1 MSTRKLPESSPG
13 TQGLQLNEPLLFGRG
28 TPGRRGA
35 SLPAAGVPEVDPEE
49 EFPAALLRG
58 EIEGMPELSEPEVV
72 RHFVRMS
79 QWNYGIDSGP
89 FPLGSCTMKYNP
101 KSSEAI
107 ARFPGFAQL
116 HPLSAEE
123 DCQGALQLGFE
134 LERALSEIAGFA
146 ATTLQPAA
154 GAQGE
159 LCGLLMIRAYHEARG
174 NPRKKV
180 LIPDTAHGT
189 NPATC
194 TLAGYEAVQLKSGKD
209 GVVEPAAVAAA
220 LDGDVAAMMVTN
232 PNTLGIFERH
242 VREIADLLHAKGA
255 LLYNDGANL
264 NALIGVARPGDMGV
278 DVMHYNLHKTFAT
291 PHGGGGPGSGPV
303 GVAEALVPFLPT
315 PVIRKSLG
323 EEAAGPKHP
332 SEASRYQL
340 DFDRPQSIGRL
351 RTFWGNFG
359 MWVRAYALIREW
371 GPEGV
376 RRTAQLAV
384 LNANYLR
391 VLLQDSY
398 HLPFPQAT
406 LHEVVFSDKRQKEYG
421 VTALDVAKR
430 LIDHGFHPPTIYFP
444 LVVPGALMIEPTET
458 ESPEAVEALAA
469 ALRDIAAEAAERPEA
484 LKAAPTRTIVGRVDE
499 VRAARQPVLRWRPKG
514 SR

>member
-1 MSTRKLPESSPG
+1 MDPFFPATSPG
-13 TQGLQLNEPLLFGRG
+13 TSGLQLREELLFERG

-35 SLPAAGVPEVDPEE
+35 SLPAAGVPEADPASEIPKE
-49 EFPAALLRG
+49 LLRG

-72 RHFVRMS
+72 RHFVRLS

-89 FPLGSCTMKYNP
+89 YPLGSCTMKYNP
-101 KSSEAI
+101 KSSEAF
-107 ARFPGFAQL
+107 ARLAGFAQL
-116 HPLSAEE
+116 HPMLPDE
-123 DCQGALQLGFE
+123 DCQGALQLGHE
-134 LERALSEIAGFA
+134 LERALSEISGFS

-159 LCGLLMIRAYHEARG
+159 LCGLLMIRGYHTARG

-180 LIPDTAHGT
+180 LVPDTAHGT
-189 NPATC
+189 NPATV
-194 TLAGYEAVQLKSGKD
+194 TLAGYQAVQLKSGKH
-209 GVVEPAAVAAA
+209 GMVEPAAVAAA
-220 LDGDVAAMMVTN
+220 LDDDVAAMMMTN
-232 PNTLGIFERH
+232 PNTLGIFERN
-242 VREIADLLHAKGA
+242 VREIADLLHQKGA

-278 DVMHYNLHKTFAT
+278 DVMHFNLHKTFAT

-315 PVIRKSLG
+315 PVIRKVLPG
-323 EEAAGPKHP
+323 NHQAAAH
-332 SEASRYQL
+332 YVL

-391 VLLQDSY
+391 KLLENHY
-398 HLPFPQAT
+398 HLPYGEAT
-406 LHEVVFSDKRQKEYG
+406 LHEVIFSDKKQKEQG
-421 VTALDVAKR
+421 VSALDIAKR

-444 LVVPGALMIEPTET
+444 LVVPGALMVEPTET

-469 ALRDIAAEAAERPEA
+469 ALVAIARESVERPEE
-484 LKAAPTRTIVGRVDE
+484 LHRAPTRTLVRRLDE
-499 VRAARQPVLRWRPKG
+499 VRAARHPVLRWKPGHKKA
-514 SR
+514 

>member
-1 MSTRKLPESSPG
+1 MSDDRYFPKSSPG
-13 TQGLQLNEPLLFGRG
+13 TQGLLLAEPLLFERGVRGR
-28 TPGRRGA
+28 TGA
-35 SLPAAGVPEVDPEE
+35 SLPPAGVDEANPENEIPRE
-49 EFPAALLRG
+49 LLRG
-58 EIEGMPELSEPEVV
+58 EIEGLPELSEPEVM
-72 RHFVRMS
+72 RHFVRIS

-107 ARFPGFAQL
+107 ARLSGFARL
-116 HPLSAEE
+116 HPMLPDE
-123 DCQGALQLGFE
+123 DCQGALQLAFE
-134 LERALSEIAGFA
+134 LERALSEIAGFS
-146 ATTLQPAA
+146 ATSLEPAA

-159 LCGLLMIRAYHEARG
+159 LCGLLMIRAYHQARG

-194 TLAGYEAVQLKSGKD
+194 TLAGYDVVPLPSGRGGVLEA
-209 GVVEPAAVAAA
+209 ATVAAA
-220 LDGDVAAMMVTN
+220 LDDEVAALMVTN
-232 PNTLGIFERH
+232 PNTLGIFERN
-242 VREIADLLHAKGA
+242 VREIAGLLHDKGA

-303 GVAEALVPFLPT
+303 GVSEALVPFLPT
-315 PVIRKSLG
+315 PTVKKSLG
-323 EEAAGPKHP
+323 DDGAP
-332 SEASRYQL
+332 RYAL

-391 VLLQDSY
+391 TLLAGSY
-398 HLPFPQAT
+398 HVPFPEAT
-406 LHEVVFSDKRQKEYG
+406 LHEVVFSDKRQKEHG
-421 VTALDVAKR
+421 VSAIDVAKR
-430 LIDHGFHPPTIYFP
+430 LIDHGFHPPTVYFP

-469 ALRDIAAEAAERPEA
+469 ALNAIALEAVERPEA
-484 LKAAPTRTIVGRVDE
+484 LHEAPTRTIVGRLDE
-499 VRAARQPVLRWRPKG
+499 VRAARQPVLRWKPLNG
-514 SR
+514 

>member
-1 MSTRKLPESSPG
+1 MDFPKTSPG
-13 TQGLQLNEPLLFGRG
+13 ASGLLLREGLLFEGG
-28 TPGRRGA
+28 APGRRGA
-35 SLPAAGVPEVDPEE
+35 SLPPAGVPELDPASEI
-49 EFPAALLRG
+49 PAALLRG
-58 EIEGMPELSEPEVV
+58 EIDGMPELSEPEVV
-72 RHFVRMS
+72 RHFVRLS

-89 FPLGSCTMKYNP
+89 YPLGSCTMKYNP
-101 KSSEAI
+101 KSSEAF
-107 ARFPGFAQL
+107 ARLPGFAAA
-116 HPLSAEE
+116 HPMLPEE
-123 DCQGALQLGFE
+123 DCQGALQLAHE

-146 ATTLQPAA
+146 ATSLQPAA

-159 LCGLLMIRAYHEARG
+159 LCGLLMIRAYHTARG

-180 LIPDTAHGT
+180 LVPDTAHGT
-189 NPATC
+189 NPATV
-194 TLAGYEAVQLKSGKD
+194 TLAGYQAVKLQSGKA

-220 LDGDVAAMMVTN
+220 LDDDVAALMMTN
-232 PNTLGIFERH
+232 PNTLGLFERN
-242 VREIADLLHAKGA
+242 VREIADILHRKGA

-278 DVMHYNLHKTFAT
+278 DVMHFNLHKTFAT

-303 GVAEALVPFLPT
+303 GVAEALVPFLPIPT
-315 PVIRKSLG
+315 VRKILPEG
-323 EEAAGPKHP
+323 GGAARF
-332 SEASRYQL
+332 AL

-384 LNANYLR
+384 LNATYLR
-391 VLLQDSY
+391 KLLEGDY
-398 HLPFPQAT
+398 HLPYPAAT
-406 LHEVVFSDKRQKEYG
+406 LHEVIFSDKRQRDHG
-421 VTALDVAKR
+421 VSALDIAKR

-469 ALRDIAAEAAERPEA
+469 ALTAIAREAVEHPEA
-484 LKAAPTRTIVGRVDE
+484 VRAAPTRTLVRRLDE
-499 VRAARQPVLRWRPKG
+499 VRAARQPVLRWRPPQRD
-514 SR
+514 SRPKSI

>member
-1 MSTRKLPESSPG
+1 MTMADDFFPKSSPG
-13 TQGLQLNEPLLFGRG
+13 TTGLLLREQLLFERGVRGRS
-28 TPGRRGA
+28 GA
-35 SLPAAGVPEVDPEE
+35 SLPAAGVPEAD
-49 EFPAALLRG
+49 PAAEIPKELLRG
-58 EIEGMPELSEPEVV
+58 EIDGLPELSEPEVV
-72 RHFVRMS
+72 RHFVRLS

-107 ARFPGFAQL
+107 ARLPGFAQL
-116 HPLSAEE
+116 HPMLPDE
-123 DCQGALQLGFE
+123 DCQGALQLAFE
-134 LERALSEIAGFA
+134 LERALSEIAGFS
-146 ATTLQPAA
+146 ATSLQPAA

-159 LCGLLMIRAYHEARG
+159 LCGLLMIRAYHARRG

-180 LIPDTAHGT
+180 LVPATAHGT

-194 TLAGYEAVQLKSGKD
+194 TLAGYEAVPLPIGPGGVLEPGAIAGK
-209 GVVEPAAVAAA
+209 
-220 LDGDVAAMMVTN
+220 LDEDVAALMVTN
-232 PNTLGIFERH
+232 PNTLGIFERN
-242 VREIADLLHAKGA
+242 VREIAELVHSKGA

-264 NALIGVARPGDMGV
+264 NALVGVARPGDMGV
-278 DVMHYNLHKTFAT
+278 DVMHFNLHKTFAT

-303 GVAEALVPFLPT
+303 GVAEPLVPFLPT
-315 PVIRKSLG
+315 PTIRKTIG
-323 EEAAGPKHP
+323 EGGEP
-332 SEASRYQL
+332 RYAL

-376 RRTAQLAV
+376 RRTAELAV

-391 VLLQDSY
+391 KLLEGSY
-398 HLPFPQAT
+398 QLPFPEET
-406 LHEVVFSDKRQKEYG
+406 LHEVVFSDKRQKEHG
-421 VTALDVAKR
+421 VSALDVAKR

-458 ESPEAVEALAA
+458 ESPEAVEGLAA
-469 ALRDIAAEAAERPEA
+469 ALRAVAAEAAERPEA
-484 LKAAPTRTIVGRVDE
+484 LHSAPNRTIVGRLDE
-499 VRAARQPVLRWRPKG
+499 VRAARQPILRWKPPSSPQR
-514 SR
+514 

>member
-1 MSTRKLPESSPG
+1 MTDPFPKTSPG
-13 TQGLQLNEPLLFGRG
+13 ATGLQLREGLLFEAG

-35 SLPAAGVPEVDPEE
+35 SLPAAGVPEADPASEI
-49 EFPAALLRG
+49 PAELLRG
-58 EIEGMPELSEPEVV
+58 EIEGLPELSEPEVV
-72 RHFVRMS
+72 RHFVRLS

-89 FPLGSCTMKYNP
+89 YPLGSCTMKYNP
-101 KSSEAI
+101 KSSEAF
-107 ARFPGFAQL
+107 ARLPGFAAA
-116 HPLSAEE
+116 HPMLPEE
-123 DCQGALQLGFE
+123 DCQGALQLAHE

-159 LCGLLMIRAYHEARG
+159 LAGLLMIRAYHTARG

-180 LIPDTAHGT
+180 LVPDTAHGT
-189 NPATC
+189 NPATV
-194 TLAGYEAVQLKSGKD
+194 TLAGYRAVKLSSGKD

-220 LDGDVAAMMVTN
+220 LDDDVAAMMMTN
-232 PNTLGIFERH
+232 PNTLGIFERN
-242 VREIADLLHAKGA
+242 VREIADLLHARGA

-264 NALIGVARPGDMGV
+264 NALVGVARPGDMGV
-278 DVMHYNLHKTFAT
+278 DVMHFNLHKTFAT

-303 GVAEALVPFLPT
+303 GVAEPLVPFLPVPT
-315 PVIRKSLG
+315 VRKVLPEHG
-323 EEAAGPKHP
+323 GP
-332 SEASRYQL
+332 ARYAL

-384 LNANYLR
+384 LNAAYLR
-391 VLLQDSY
+391 KLLEADY
-398 HLPFPQAT
+398 HLPFPAPT
-406 LHEVVFSDKRQKEYG
+406 LHEVIFSDKKQRDHG
-421 VTALDVAKR
+421 VSALDVAKR

-469 ALRDIAAEAAERPEA
+469 ALAAIAREAEENPEA
-484 LKAAPTRTIVGRVDE
+484 VRAAPTRTLVRRLGED
-499 VRAARQPVLRWRPKG
+499 RAARQPVLRWRPG
-514 SR
+514 AAGR